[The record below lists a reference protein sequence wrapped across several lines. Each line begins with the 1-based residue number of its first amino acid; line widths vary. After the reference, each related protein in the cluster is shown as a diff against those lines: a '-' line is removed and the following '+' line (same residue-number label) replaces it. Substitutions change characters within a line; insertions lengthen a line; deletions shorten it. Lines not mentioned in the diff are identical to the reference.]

1 MDFNQRLESII
12 KELQEVEQGTRS
24 MQESPEL
31 HKIDIHRLLDKIRNI
46 YEDFLKID
54 STEFDTSKTNKTK
67 EITKEEKTQEEKNTH
82 LQEAPEKKQEKE
94 NETEGKEELN
104 SKEKKENKQKSP
116 PLIIENEKTESNE
129 THKKPELKNDK
140 SENKNSGN
148 GGIVADKYQNT
159 KTFRHDDLAKKQTK
173 TDLSSRMQKKPIYDL
188 TRAIGVNDK
197 FSFIRELF
205 NGDKQQY
212 HESIQIINEMHNF
225 EEAKNYIEES
235 FAWDHED
242 PEVQKFME
250 LVERKF
256 TAGK

>member
-1 MDFNQRLESII
+1 
-12 KELQEVEQGTRS
+12 

-46 YEDFLKID
+46 YDDFLKID
-54 STEFDTSKTNKTK
+54 SAEFDASKTNKTQ
-67 EITKEEKTQEEKNTH
+67 EIIKEEKTQEERNTH

-94 NETEGKEELN
+94 RKTEGKKEL
-104 SKEKKENKQKSP
+104 STKEKKEEGEEKSP

-129 THKKPELKNDK
+129 THKKPEVKNDQP
-140 SENKNSGN
+140 ENKNNGN

-212 HESIQIINEMHNF
+212 HESIQIINEMPNF

-235 FAWDHED
+235 FNWDHED
-242 PEVQKFME
+242 PEVKRFME